1 MILRVLE
8 LSWPSILRYAAA
20 TGYKK
25 YDSIVTHS
33 YGVACCSKAVSAKR
47 CQAIPCRHGSAGPS
61 MSCLRHVSKRS
72 KGNVAND
79 FGVVK
84 DSVQQVPIVPLLV
97 SVPLDD
103 TSVKVWSVSDF
114 TILHELQKPVVVV
127 SAGTYEVS
135 HR

>member
-1 MILRVLE
+1 
-8 LSWPSILRYAAA
+8 
-20 TGYKK
+20 
-25 YDSIVTHS
+25 
-33 YGVACCSKAVSAKR
+33 
-47 CQAIPCRHGSAGPS
+47 

-114 TILHELQKPVVVV
+114 TILHELPKPVVVV